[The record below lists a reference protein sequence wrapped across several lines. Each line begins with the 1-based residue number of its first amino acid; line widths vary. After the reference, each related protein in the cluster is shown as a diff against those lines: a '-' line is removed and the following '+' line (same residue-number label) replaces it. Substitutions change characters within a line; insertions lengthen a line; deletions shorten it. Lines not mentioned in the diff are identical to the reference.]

1 MQIEKRDCRFSFAGW
16 APGWF
21 RCPIFGVIC
30 SQQNLSEKFSKRK
43 CLIVRFKWS
52 SIHYFPSTELLKD
65 FNLWY
70 QNEDVKHWYFYL
82 SITYHRDILYRHLF
96 MALTKNLF
104 NYRPQTK
111 FAKVM
116 FSQVSVC
123 PQGEACMACMLPPPP
138 LRHALLGTHT
148 NQVCMPPGHAH
159 PPGMHACPPGMH
171 IPLGMH
177 APRRIVWDALNER
190 AVRIL
195 LECILVLNQFCL

>member
-1 MQIEKRDCRFSFAGW
+1 MLSCKLRSGIAAFHLLVGR
-16 APGWF
+16 PGDLDA
-21 RCPIFGVIC
+21 CPIFGFIC

-123 PQGEACMACMLPPPP
+123 PQREACMACMLPPPACP
-138 LRHALLGTHT
+138 PGHTHQPGMHAPWACTPPRHA
-148 NQVCMPPGHAH
+148 CMPPWHAH
-159 PPGMHACPPGMH
+159 PPGHACRPG
-171 IPLGMH
+171 G
-177 APRRIVWDALNER
+177 
-190 AVRIL
+190 
-195 LECILVLNQFCL
+195 